1 MANNMVRWN
10 PFRDMVA
17 MQNAMDRFF
26 SEGWQPL
33 YDERATGSHALALDV
48 HENADSYTV
57 TTELPGVK
65 SENIKIHVDGDFLVI
80 EGETQD
86 QMTGNQQDENSRPLV
101 KERRYGHYSRRI
113 RLPQPVDFDKADAH
127 YEDGVLT
134 LTLPKAQE
142 PQPKTIQVKSGNGS
156 KNPVQNK

>member
-33 YDERATGSHALALDV
+33 YDETSGGSRALALDV
-48 HENADSYTV
+48 HEDEKNYVV

-65 SENIKIHVDGDFLVI
+65 ADDIKIHVDGDFLVI

-86 QMTGNQQDENSRPLV
+86 QTTQSENARPLV

-113 RLPQPVDFDKADAH
+113 RLPQPMNFDKADAR

-134 LTLPKAQE
+134 LTLPKAE
-142 PQPKTIQVKSGNGS
+142 EAQPKTIQVKSGNGS
-156 KNPVQNK
+156 NGHNQK

>member
-17 MQNAMDRFF
+17 MQNAMDRIF

-33 YDERATGSHALALDV
+33 YDETTSGSRALALDV
-48 HENADSYTV
+48 HEDEKNYIV

-65 SENIKIHVDGDFLVI
+65 ADDIKIHVDGDFLVI

-86 QMTGNQQDENSRPLV
+86 HHTQNESNRPLV

-113 RLPQPVDFDKADAH
+113 RLPQSVNFDKADAR

-134 LTLPKAQE
+134 LTLPKAE
-142 PQPKTIQVKSGNGS
+142 EAQPKTIQVRSGNGS
-156 KNPVQNK
+156 KR